1 MSATKSAVKLKPVT
15 SKKNLAGK
23 ALPVAIVRTQAR
35 TRALDACEK
44 MARKAAL
51 LNAADRLFT
60 QTHSLANVAEVA
72 KEAGLAKGTVYLYF
86 ETKEAIYLALHMRKV
101 EEFFR
106 ALITRL
112 QLKTKFSFIEMIDIA
127 NHYMIADPNYMPL
140 CACCMGFGENLVNPA
155 TGAHFQEQLSVWLSR
170 SGRGLESHFKKLK
183 AGDGV
188 RLLNHSYG
196 LMIGMFHLLGERS
209 PVNTPPQRPTL
220 REMGSY
226 QAECIAALSAYWAVA
241 LKGGLHSAIEP
252 DQINKK
258 QFIKA

>member
-1 MSATKSAVKLKPVT
+1 MRATTKPVKAKPLAR
-15 SKKNLAGK
+15 KKSLACN
-23 ALPVAIVRTQAR
+23 PVPAAIVRTRAVDAAEKLAR
-35 TRALDACEK
+35 RETLLD
-44 MARKAAL
+44 
-51 LNAADRLFT
+51 AADRLFT
-60 QTHSLANVAEVA
+60 KTQTLANVAEVA

-101 EEFFR
+101 EEFFT
-106 ALITRL
+106 ALIARL
-112 QLKTKFSFIEMIDIA
+112 QNKTKFSFIQMFQIA
-127 NHYMIADPNYMPL
+127 NQYMIADKNYMPL

-183 AGDGV
+183 VGDGV

-209 PVNTPPQRPTL
+209 PQNTPPQRPTL

-226 QAECIAALSAYWAVA
+226 QAESIAALSAYWEVA
-241 LKGGLHSAIEP
+241 LKGGLHSAVEP

-258 QFIKA
+258 QFTKA